1 MIRLISSLLLAAA
14 LAFGSAAAVRA
25 QEDAGAAARE
35 ADVISDLLSDAPVTE
50 EQFTAAFLAQ
60 VPLAQVEQLLAEIR
74 STIGPVE
81 GVTPTDDGYT
91 VETRTHSMPVQIT
104 LDTNGRIAGLI
115 FRPPVQSNASVAEI
129 AAQFDEL
136 EGEVAYLVTTDGE
149 VVAQSNADAPLAV
162 GSAFKL
168 GILALLNESIEAGEH
183 DWDEVVTLERGHIS
197 LPTGILQTFPPG
209 SPVTLHTAAALM
221 ISISDNT
228 ATDLLIDVVG
238 RQALAET
245 LGIDFALTT
254 REFFFLKGDI
264 ETREAYLAA
273 SPEEKLDIVEGLA
286 NRPMPALNPNLPL
299 HDQGIEWYVPAT
311 RLCELIDAVA
321 QLDVMSINPGVASA
335 SDWAGVAYKGGSETG
350 VLNLTTHV
358 TAKDGTEHC
367 VVLTINAPNA
377 VEATTPT
384 SIYASV
390 LAALAPEDGED
401 K

>member
-1 MIRLISSLLLAAA
+1 MIRLIASLLLSALLVFGFSTASAEENTAAID
-14 LAFGSAAAVRA
+14 GNGA
-25 QEDAGAAARE
+25 Q
-35 ADVISDLLSDAPVTE
+35 VIRDLLSDAPISE
-50 EQFTAAFLAQ
+50 AQFTPQFLAQ
-60 VPLAQVEQLLAEIR
+60 VPVAQVEQLLAEIK

-81 GVTPTDDGYT
+81 SVTRTADGYT

-104 LDTNGRIAGLI
+104 LDIDGRIAGLI
-115 FRPPVQSNASVAEI
+115 FRPPVQSNASVGEI

-183 DWDEVVTLERGHIS
+183 SWDEVVTLERGHIS

-209 SPVTLHTAAALM
+209 SPVALHTAAALM

-273 SPEEKLDIVEGLA
+273 SPEEKLEIVEDLA

-311 RLCELIDAVA
+311 RLCELIDGVA
-321 QLDVMSINPGVASA
+321 HLDIMSINPGVATA
-335 SDWAGVAYKGGSETG
+335 GDWANVAYKGGSETG
-350 VLNLTTHV
+350 VLNLTTHL
-358 TAKDGTEHC
+358 TAEDGAEHC
-367 VVLTINAPNA
+367 VVLTINAPTA
-377 VEATTPT
+377 FEATTPT

-390 LAALAPEDGED
+390 LAALAPEDGEEE
-401 K
+401 